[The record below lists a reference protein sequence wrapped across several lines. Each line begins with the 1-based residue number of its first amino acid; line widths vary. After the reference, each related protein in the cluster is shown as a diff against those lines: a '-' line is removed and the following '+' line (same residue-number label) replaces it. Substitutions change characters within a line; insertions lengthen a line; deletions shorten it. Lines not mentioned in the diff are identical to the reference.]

1 VEGKKELTLSDLAKH
16 YDIKEVYLPDLDGMA
31 YVRSF
36 TAKKRLELIEEHFEM
51 RSGQSVPKEDKS
63 FQLQF
68 AVVRASLCDKQARL
82 IAEDDAGLQALQE
95 MSAQTLDRLCE
106 AAMELNGLRDQE
118 AVAKNLQS
126 QGDSS
131 PIS

>member
-1 VEGKKELTLSDLAKH
+1 MDKKKLTLSDLAKH
-16 YDIKEVYLPDLDGMA
+16 CRIEPVELPELDGIV

-36 TAKKRLELIEEHFEM
+36 TAAKRLRLIEEHFDM
-51 RSGQSVPKEDKS
+51 KGGQTVPKEDKS

-68 AVVRASLCDKQARL
+68 AVVRASLCDEDGRL
-82 IAEDDAGLQALQE
+82 IADNDDAQDALEQ
-95 MSAQTLDRLCE
+95 MSAQTLDRICE

-118 AVAKNLQS
+118 AVAKNLPS

-131 PIS
+131 PSS